1 MQCLYDFSDNDEK
14 LIEVLNQL
22 AGEFGPKAY
31 PVIFHVLT
39 HLDLTR
45 KDASDAW
52 RDVCFHRIEMSNKLG
67 HEVNLRTAICDYF
80 CSIHKSLENP
90 KVVEIHIFE
99 NTVNTAKFDSLSGL
113 YTRAFF
119 DEYLVKEVGRA
130 KRYDTEL
137 SLLFL
142 DVDNFK
148 QVNDRYGHLAG
159 DMVLRDI
166 SHAILD
172 EIRAQD
178 IASRYG
184 GEEIVV
190 ILPETK
196 KTTGLILA
204 ERIRNLIADLT
215 LEYEGE
221 NIPVTISGGLA
232 NFPIDT
238 CEAQELIKFAD
249 MALLNAKSAGKNN
262 IQAYSPNKRRYVR
275 VSFTPAINV
284 KKISL
289 DEHQEALTAQAK
301 NLSLS
306 GILFKCS
313 SPIFTVGNKIQ
324 MQIAFENLSISVLIL
339 GVVVHV
345 ASPGPEHFEIGVS
358 FLEMDSQ
365 SKLGISQYILKELG
379 QTTIKDT

>member
-1 MQCLYDFSDNDEK
+1 MQCLYDFSDNDVK
-14 LIEVLNQL
+14 LIEILNQL
-22 AGEFGPKAY
+22 AAEFGPKAY

-45 KDASDAW
+45 EEAQDAW
-52 RDVCFHRIEMSNKLG
+52 REICFHRVEMSNQLG

-99 NTVNTAKFDSLSGL
+99 NTVNTAKFDRLTGL

-119 DEYLVKEVGRA
+119 DEYLIREVGRA

-142 DVDNFK
+142 DIDNFK
-148 QVNDRYGHLAG
+148 QVNDQHGHLAG
-159 DMVLRDI
+159 DAVLRDI

-172 EIRAQD
+172 KIRAQD
-178 IASRYG
+178 IAARYG

-215 LEYEGE
+215 LEHDGQ

-238 CEAQELIKFAD
+238 CEAQELVKFAD

-275 VSFTPAINV
+275 VNFTPAIYV

-289 DEHQEALTAQAK
+289 DEPEKSLAAQAK

-306 GILFKCS
+306 GILFKCN
-313 SPIFTVGNKIQ
+313 SPDFTVGNKIQ
-324 MQIAFENLSISVLIL
+324 MQIAFENLSISALLL
-339 GVVVHV
+339 GIVAHV
-345 ASPGPEHFEIGVS
+345 ASPGPEQFEIGVS
-358 FLEMDSQ
+358 FLEIDPQ
-365 SKLGISQYILKELG
+365 SKLGISQYLLKKLG
-379 QTTIKDT
+379 QTI